1 MMKVYVLLTSA
12 PMGEELLSVH
22 STPEK
27 ALERIMEALK
37 EDLTEEEIKEQI
49 SSYGLDRFISAYD
62 YSIIECE
69 VDGETRRYSF
79 NK

>member
-1 MMKVYVLLTSA
+1 MTKVYALLTSA

-37 EDLTEEEIKEQI
+37 EDFTEEEIKKQI
-49 SSYGLDRFISAYD
+49 SSFGLDGFISACE
-62 YSIIECE
+62 YSIVECE
-69 VDGETRRYSF
+69 VDGETRRYLF